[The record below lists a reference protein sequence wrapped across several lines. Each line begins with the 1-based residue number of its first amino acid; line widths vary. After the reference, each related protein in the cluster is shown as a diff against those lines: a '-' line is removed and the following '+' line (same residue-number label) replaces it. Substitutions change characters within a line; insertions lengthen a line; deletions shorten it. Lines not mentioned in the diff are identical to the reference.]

1 MIASESSSRC
11 LKYDEE
17 VESERILFDRIQKDG
32 TIRRIPVIILAG
44 EYEYQHCSIIDD
56 KKAPCFQR
64 RHLSLLEK
72 NYIRSECHNWS
83 ADGSHF
89 GFRSGE
95 QVHQKITLLIPNVA
109 VKTICNILTEERKN
123 FLASSGEHYKS
134 KPTLTAM
141 DRHAGNETDPNIL
154 IPEEVNGAGRPFIF
168 PTNLYDTL
176 KKRLMLFKNRTG
188 IVLIHTTYA

>member
-1 MIASESSSRC
+1 M
-11 LKYDEE
+11 
-17 VESERILFDRIQKDG
+17 
-32 TIRRIPVIILAG
+32 
-44 EYEYQHCSIIDD
+44 
-56 KKAPCFQR
+56 
-64 RHLSLLEK
+64 
-72 NYIRSECHNWS
+72 
-83 ADGSHF
+83 
-89 GFRSGE
+89 
-95 QVHQKITLLIPNVA
+95 IPNVA

-134 KPTLTAM
+134 KPTLAAM